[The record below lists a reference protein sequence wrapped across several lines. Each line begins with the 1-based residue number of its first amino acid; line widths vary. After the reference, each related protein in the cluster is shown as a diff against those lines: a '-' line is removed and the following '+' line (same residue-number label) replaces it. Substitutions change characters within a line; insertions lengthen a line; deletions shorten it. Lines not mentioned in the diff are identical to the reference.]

1 MRGMG
6 NVFLK
11 TKNAEQERISDRPM
25 ATTFDPINYKKTTRD
40 QWQAAA
46 AAWNRWGPFIEQWL
60 GAATETML
68 DLAGVRPDSRVLDV
82 AAGAGGQTLAAARR
96 VGPGGYV
103 LATDI
108 SSNILEL
115 AASNARAAGLS
126 MVETRV
132 LDGENLEV
140 EPETFDA
147 VISRVGLIYFPDQQK
162 ALGGMRRAL
171 KPGGRVAAIVYTT
184 AENNKFFSL
193 PVSIIRRRAQLPP
206 PLPGQPGP
214 FSLGTPGVL
223 EEAYRQAGFRDI
235 QTRIVAAPLHMSS
248 AEECVR
254 FERESF
260 GALHQM
266 LAGLNEEERASVWEE
281 IASDLRQFETP
292 EGFVGPCEMLVAV
305 GTK

>member
-1 MRGMG
+1 MG
-6 NVFLK
+6 
-11 TKNAEQERISDRPM
+11 
-25 ATTFDPINYKKTTRD
+25 TTFDPIKYKNTTRD
-40 QWQAAA
+40 QWQTAAE
-46 AAWNRWGPFIEQWL
+46 AWDRWGPFIDQWL
-60 GAATETML
+60 GAATEAML
-68 DLAGVRPDSRVLDV
+68 EMAGVHAGSRVLDV
-82 AAGAGGQTLAAARR
+82 AAGAGGQTLAAARC
-96 VGPGGYV
+96 VGPYGQV

-108 SSNILEL
+108 SSNILDF
-115 AASNARAAGLS
+115 AARNAHAAGLTN
-126 MVETRV
+126 VETRV
-132 LDGENLEV
+132 LDGETLDV
-140 EPETFDA
+140 EPEAFDA

-162 ALGGMRRAL
+162 ALAGMRRAL

-184 AENNKFFSL
+184 AEQNAFFSL

-214 FSLGTPGVL
+214 FSLGAPGVL

-235 QTRIVAAPLHMSS
+235 ATRVVAAPLHMSS

-266 LAGLNEEERASVWEE
+266 LSGIDEAERLSVWEE
-281 IASDLRQFETP
+281 IATALRQFETAD
-292 EGFVGPCEMLVAV
+292 GFVGPCQMLVAV

>member
-1 MRGMG
+1 MEAMG
-6 NVFLK
+6 
-11 TKNAEQERISDRPM
+11 
-25 ATTFDPINYKKTTRD
+25 TTFDPIKYKNTTRD
-40 QWQAAA
+40 QWQTAAE
-46 AAWNRWGPFIEQWL
+46 AWNRWGPFIDQWL
-60 GAATETML
+60 GAATEAML
-68 DLAGVRPDSRVLDV
+68 EMAGVHAGSRVLDV

-96 VGPGGYV
+96 VGAYGQV

-108 SSNILEL
+108 SSNILDF
-115 AASNARAAGLS
+115 AARNAHAAGLIN
-126 MVETRV
+126 VETRV
-132 LDGENLEV
+132 LDGETLDV
-140 EPETFDA
+140 EPEAFDA

-162 ALGGMRRAL
+162 ALAGMRRAL

-184 AENNKFFSL
+184 AEQNAFFSL

-223 EEAYRQAGFRDI
+223 EEAYRQAGLRDI
-235 QTRIVAAPLHMSS
+235 ATRVVAAPLHMSS

-266 LAGLNEEERASVWEE
+266 LSGIDEAERLSVWEE
-281 IASDLRQFETP
+281 IATALRQFETAD
-292 EGFVGPCEMLVAV
+292 GFVGPCQMLVAV

>member
-1 MRGMG
+1 MG
-6 NVFLK
+6 
-11 TKNAEQERISDRPM
+11 A
-25 ATTFDPINYKKTTRD
+25 TFDPITYKNTTHA

-46 AAWNRWGPFIEQWL
+46 SAWNHWGPLIERWL
-60 GAATETML
+60 GDATETMF
-68 DLAGVRPDSRVLDV
+68 DLAGIHSGSRVLDV

-96 VGPGGYV
+96 VGPSGHV
-103 LATDI
+103 IATDI
-108 SSNILEL
+108 SSNILDF
-115 AASNARAAGLS
+115 AARNARDAGLS
-126 MVETRV
+126 NVETRV
-132 LDGENLEV
+132 MDGENLDV
-140 EPETFDA
+140 DPEAFDA

-184 AENNKFFSL
+184 AENNQFFSL

-214 FSLGTPGVL
+214 FSLGAPGVI
-223 EEAYRQAGFRDI
+223 EEAYKQAGFRDI
-235 QTRIVAAPLHMSS
+235 ETRAISAPLHLSS

-254 FERESF
+254 FEKESF

-266 LAGLNEEERASVWEE
+266 LAGLSEEERASVWDE
-281 IASDLRQFETP
+281 IADTLRQFETDNA
-292 EGFVGPCEMLVAV
+292 FVGPCEMLVAV